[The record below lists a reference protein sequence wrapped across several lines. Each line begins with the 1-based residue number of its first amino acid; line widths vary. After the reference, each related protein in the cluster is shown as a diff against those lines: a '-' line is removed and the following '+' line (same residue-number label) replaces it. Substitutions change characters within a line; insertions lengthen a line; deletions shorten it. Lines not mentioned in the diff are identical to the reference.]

1 MSLKSL
7 ENMSSVSRERLMDPN
22 ADLTDS
28 EIRLGKGEQIKV
40 RRLNYFFHYI
50 IIKKKILVFL
60 YLLYTVIVCI
70 PIWPQLQS
78 QVLFVFITGKISKPD
93 YYPGWHKV
101 RKPTSGAHR

>member
-50 IIKKKILVFL
+50 SLGV
-60 YLLYTVIVCI
+60 
-70 PIWPQLQS
+70 W
-78 QVLFVFITGKISKPD
+78 
-93 YYPGWHKV
+93 
-101 RKPTSGAHR
+101 

>member
-40 RRLNYFFHYI
+40 RRLNHSSITYSLKVAH
-50 IIKKKILVFL
+50 KIHK
-60 YLLYTVIVCI
+60 LLHN
-70 PIWPQLQS
+70 LM
-78 QVLFVFITGKISKPD
+78 
-93 YYPGWHKV
+93 H
-101 RKPTSGAHR
+101 

>member
-40 RRLNYFFHYI
+40 RRLNYFFRYI
-50 IIKKKILVFL
+50 IIK
-60 YLLYTVIVCI
+60 
-70 PIWPQLQS
+70 
-78 QVLFVFITGKISKPD
+78 
-93 YYPGWHKV
+93 
-101 RKPTSGAHR
+101 RKNSLCSYIYFTP